1 MFLFEKNKV
10 DVIIKASYV
19 LFIRYFNWANISISF
34 FVQYQKKNE
43 KSYER
48 CKISSLI

>member
-43 KSYER
+43 KIYEG